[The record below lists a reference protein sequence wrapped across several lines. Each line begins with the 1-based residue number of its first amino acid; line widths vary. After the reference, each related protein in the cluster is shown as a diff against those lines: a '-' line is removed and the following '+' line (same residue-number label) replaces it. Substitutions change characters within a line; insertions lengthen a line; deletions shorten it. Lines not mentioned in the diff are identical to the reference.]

1 MVLTPMHFTTETV
14 FKDYQKGFSLVELLI
29 AMAIMALAMLAAA
42 SMQFGSIRNNTNG
55 NMVTQ
60 ANMLAKAKMEE
71 LKNTTDLST
80 LGVGGDDGDDGI
92 DGAGKAGGIYKRSW
106 KIESLGTT
114 ARRITVTVEWTKGS
128 RTHSISISSNT
139 RGNGV

>member
-1 MVLTPMHFTTETV
+1 MQFTSEMVS
-14 FKDYQKGFSLVELLI
+14 DNRQRGFSLVELLI
-29 AMAIMALAMLAAA
+29 ALAILALAMLAAA
-42 SMQFGSIRNNTNG
+42 SMQFGSIRNNADG

-80 LGVGGDDGDDGI
+80 LGDGDDDGI
-92 DGAGKAGGIYKRSW
+92 NAAGQAGGIYKRSW

-114 ARRITVTVEWTKGS
+114 ARRLSVTVEWTKGS
-128 RTHSISISSNT
+128 RKHSIRISSNT